1 MKIQEKKI
9 FEPFFTTKEVG
20 KGTGLGL
27 SITYGIIK
35 QHNGY
40 ITCYSESGKGT
51 TFGIYLP
58 LSKVKAEEES
68 PTEPLDQIS
77 GTETILLAE
86 DEADIREPL
95 KDVLERFGYK
105 VIDAVDGEDAI
116 NKFIDNKDKIEFLIF
131 NVMMPKKTGKEAY
144 LEIRKIKPDIKALF
158 MSGYPA
164 DVVHKE
170 GILEEG
176 LNFISKPVS
185 PKALL
190 RKVREV
196 LDA

>member
-1 MKIQEKKI
+1 
-9 FEPFFTTKEVG
+9 
-20 KGTGLGL
+20 
-27 SITYGIIK
+27 
-35 QHNGY
+35 
-40 ITCYSESGKGT
+40 
-51 TFGIYLP
+51 
-58 LSKVKAEEES
+58 
-68 PTEPLDQIS
+68 
-77 GTETILLAE
+77 
-86 DEADIREPL
+86 
-95 KDVLERFGYK
+95 
-105 VIDAVDGEDAI
+105 
-116 NKFIDNKDKIEFLIF
+116 
-131 NVMMPKKTGKEAY
+131 MMPKKTGKKAY